1 MKVYKNLFGSWI
13 DKKRHSINEWH
24 FPKPKSLG
32 VNVDLSN
39 YATKADL
46 KNATGVDTSFFAKRT
61 YLAKIKSDVDKLD
74 IQKFKNVLTNLN
86 NLKNKVD
93 KLDVDKLV
101 PALIDLSELND
112 VVKNDVVNTYSL
124 AMALDSIC
132 VQNFHYLTIAW
143 VKDISIL
150 GKGPTQGLNNANL
163 TAETQYSVDF
173 SRSKI
178 KFRLS
183 LHYYASNS
191 FLFVNATK
199 YINSKQKIMKLR
211 KYSLR
216 LEKPFQPITWKNR
229 IKWVD
234 VRVFCWL

>member
-74 IQKFKNVLTNLN
+74 IEKFKNVLTNLN

-101 PALIDLSELND
+101 PVLIDLSALND

-163 TAETQYSVDF
+163 TAETQHSVDF

-183 LHYYASNS
+183 LHYYASLRILLVLMFS
-191 FLFVNATK
+191 PQLKILEIIYKFKLTVVTK
-199 YINSKQKIMKLR
+199 
-211 KYSLR
+211 
-216 LEKPFQPITWKNR
+216 T
-229 IKWVD
+229 
-234 VRVFCWL
+234 

>member
-32 VNVDLSN
+32 VNVKVELDLSN

-46 KNATGVDTSFFAKRT
+46 KNAAGVDTSFFAKRT

-74 IQKFKNVLTNLN
+74 IEKFKNVLTNLN

-101 PALIDLSELND
+101 PVLIDLSALND

-183 LHYYASNS
+183 LHYYASLRILLVLMFS
-191 FLFVNATK
+191 PQLKILEIIYKFKLTVVTK
-199 YINSKQKIMKLR
+199 
-211 KYSLR
+211 
-216 LEKPFQPITWKNR
+216 T
-229 IKWVD
+229 
-234 VRVFCWL
+234 

>member
-1 MKVYKNLFGSWI
+1 MTFSKTKIFRGKLELKVEL
-13 DKKRHSINEWH
+13 
-24 FPKPKSLG
+24 
-32 VNVDLSN
+32 DLSN

-46 KNATGVDTSFFAKRT
+46 KNAAGVDTSFFAKRT
-61 YLAKIKSDVDKLD
+61 YLAKIKSDDKLD
-74 IQKFKNVLTNLN
+74 IEKFKNVPANLN

-93 KLDVDKLV
+93 KLDVDRLV
-101 PALIDLSELND
+101 PVLIDLSALND

-150 GKGPTQGLNNANL
+150 GKGPTQELNNANL

-173 SRSKI
+173 WRSKI

-183 LHYYASNS
+183 LHYYASNG

-199 YINSKQKIMKLR
+199 YINLKQKIMKLR

-229 IKWVD
+229 IK
-234 VRVFCWL
+234 

>member
-1 MKVYKNLFGSWI
+1 M
-13 DKKRHSINEWH
+13 
-24 FPKPKSLG
+24 
-32 VNVDLSN
+32 SN

-61 YLAKIKSDVDKLD
+61 YLAKIKSDDKLD
-74 IQKFKNVLTNLN
+74 IEKFKNVPTNLN

-150 GKGPTQGLNNANL
+150 GKGPTRGLNNANL
-163 TAETQYSVDF
+163 TAETQHSVDF

-216 LEKPFQPITWKNR
+216 LEKPFQPIT
-229 IKWVD
+229 
-234 VRVFCWL
+234 